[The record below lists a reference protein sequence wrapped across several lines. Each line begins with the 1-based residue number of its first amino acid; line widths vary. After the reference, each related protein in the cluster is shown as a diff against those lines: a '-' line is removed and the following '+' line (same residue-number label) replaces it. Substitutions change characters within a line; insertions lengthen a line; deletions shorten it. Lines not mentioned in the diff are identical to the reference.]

1 MSLRGFIK
9 NKITLH
15 IDFFL
20 KIVYFIFMTKEMNIP
35 NALSSVRILTIP
47 VISLLILHANAQN
60 YPILIAVVSF
70 SVLLDFFD
78 GFLARKLAQ
87 ETELGKILDPIADKL
102 MVFFIILALMIKS
115 DFPLWLGI
123 LIISRDFLILLA
135 SLVMSKKGKK
145 IRPSILIGKITFAA
159 LSVLI
164 LAFIVDLSPNL
175 QIPLVKRYIIVLNVG
190 FLAWSWIEYY
200 TLYKKEK
207 NAEQI

>member
-1 MSLRGFIK
+1 
-9 NKITLH
+9 
-15 IDFFL
+15 
-20 KIVYFIFMTKEMNIP
+20 MTKQMNIP
-35 NALSSVRILTIP
+35 NALSSMRILTIP